1 MQHWTVCTYSCGLE
15 SAWQRIV
22 CPLLSGTSG
31 LTCLRPVHGL
41 LPQLRGDGI
50 VSSAGGA
57 AIGLSEGT
65 ECWWWSAFQRNYNFW
80 SSKGTKTQITG
91 WGFLIIKQSTVMQ
104 PSINATYTYYTSDVS
119 NSVLGKDLLGRGPHS
134 EGFSGWSWNTSK
146 HSSASPAQTQN
157 SHSTEQPG

>member
-1 MQHWTVCTYSCGLE
+1 M
-15 SAWQRIV
+15 
-22 CPLLSGTSG
+22 
-31 LTCLRPVHGL
+31 TCLRPVHGL

-57 AIGLSEGT
+57 AIGLSEGLNVCDDLLSRET
-65 ECWWWSAFQRNYNFW
+65 
-80 SSKGTKTQITG
+80 IT
-91 WGFLIIKQSTVMQ
+91 FDLPKNKDPDHRLRLSDHKAVYCD
-104 PSINATYTYYTSDVS
+104 ATLYKYYLYILYYTYYSDVS
-119 NSVLGKDLLGRGPHS
+119 NSVLGKDLLGRDPHS